1 MRPTPG
7 RIRGART
14 GAQPWCRL
22 RDQCNDNPRHGEH
35 AVISAEDA
43 ARKPLPAPDA
53 DTAAFWRGLRD
64 GKLLL
69 QHCADCGHVQYYQQ
83 ATCRACGQEDLVHR
97 AASGRGKV
105 YSFSVVHRAPGPA
118 FKADVPYAVLLV
130 QLEEGPRMISTLV
143 GSDPA
148 DVTFDMDVELVFDK
162 VADDVTLPRFK
173 KS

>member
-1 MRPTPG
+1 
-7 RIRGART
+7 
-14 GAQPWCRL
+14 
-22 RDQCNDNPRHGEH
+22 
-35 AVISAEDA
+35 VISAEDA

-83 ATCRACGQEDLVHR
+83 ATCRACGREDLEHR

-105 YSFSVVHRAPGPA
+105 YSFSVVQRAPGPA

-130 QLEEGPRMISTLV
+130 ELEEGPRMISTYTG
-143 GSDPA
+143 GSPDE
-148 DVTFDMDVELVFDK
+148 VSFDMNVVLTLEK
-162 VADDVTLPRFK
+162 VNEDITLPRFK
-173 KS
+173 RA